1 MRCGRRAFLIG
12 GVAATAAV
20 AAGGLSGAEPALTA
34 FADEPD
40 RRRIAGPLRTRGARI
55 LDRDGAP
62 VRLAGVNWYGFET
75 AAMVAGGLD
84 VRTVDE
90 ICALVAGLGFTMVRL
105 PFSVE
110 MVRTD
115 LPVTT
120 GLDREPALRGLLPVE
135 VMDRVVAGLE
145 RHGLA
150 VILDGHRSDASWSL
164 QSNGLWYTQDYVE
177 SVWLDSW
184 LGLLDR
190 YRDAAAVI
198 GCDLRNEPGSPPQD
212 SAAPP
217 RLGGAQWGAGG
228 DGADWAAAAERCG
241 NSILEEHE
249 RLLICVEGV
258 RDDPAGP
265 SLDGTVHGYWP
276 GGNLCGVGRAGGTR
290 PRPRPIRLR
299 VPHRLVYSVHD
310 YGPDMARALPWAQ
323 LGSTAT
329 TAHACREV
337 WDQAWGY
344 LVRDGVAPIW
354 VGEFGTPNGLR
365 AGDPRAAADFT
376 DGNDRNPQGAWFS
389 YLVDYIRELGLSWS
403 IWALNGTQS
412 PGPGRT
418 AGAPEWYGVLAPD
431 WTEVASAP
439 MMARLQSIMG
449 PV

>member
-1 MRCGRRAFLIG
+1 MRCGRRTFLVG
-12 GVAATAAV
+12 GLAAASAAAT
-20 AAGGLSGAEPALTA
+20 GGLSAAASALTVL
-34 FADEPD
+34 ADETGH
-40 RRRIAGPLRTRGARI
+40 RATRGPLRTHGAHI
-55 LDRDGAP
+55 VDRDGDP

-84 VRTVDE
+84 LRSIDE
-90 ICALVAGLGFTMVRL
+90 ICARVADLGFTVVRL

-110 MVRTD
+110 TVRSDVPITA
-115 LPVTT
+115 
-120 GLDREPALRGLLPVE
+120 GLDREPALRGSLPVE

-164 QSNGLWYTQDYVE
+164 QGNGLWYTPEYAE
-177 SVWLDSW
+177 SVWVESW
-184 LGLLDR
+184 LRLVDR
-190 YRDAAAVI
+190 YRDAAAVV

-212 SAAPP
+212 GDAAP

-228 DGADWAAAAERCG
+228 DGVDWAAAAERCG
-241 NSILEEHE
+241 NAILDQDD

-265 SLDGTVHGYWP
+265 WFDGALRRYWP
-276 GGNLCGVGRAGGTR
+276 GGNLSGVGRAGGAR
-290 PRPRPIRLR
+290 SLPRPVRLR

-323 LGSTAT
+323 LDGTA
-329 TAHACREV
+329 ASARACREV

-344 LVRDGVAPIW
+344 LVREDVAPVW
-354 VGEFGTPNGLR
+354 VGEFGTPNGRR

-376 DGNDRNPQGAWFS
+376 DPNDRNPQGAWFS

-418 AGAPEWYGVLAPD
+418 AGAPEWYGVLGPD
-431 WTEVASAP
+431 WMEIGSAP
-439 MMARLQSIMG
+439 MMARLRTIMRTG
-449 PV
+449 